1 MLSKQ
6 IALSRFKLHSFH
18 LVMLLVIYER
28 CRIYAAFACQPLPT
42 LFTERITYTVSDST
56 CIGWHAV

>member
-6 IALSRFKLHSFH
+6 IALSRFKLPSC
-18 LVMLLVIYER
+18 VLLVIYER

-42 LFTERITYTVSDST
+42 LFTERITYTVLDST